1 MNIIHRAKHEVKR
14 RSQANFIEA
23 LFVTIFINVCVFL
36 ATDMMHSFDGGTW
49 LGFPLSI
56 LMVVAGWAMYSARD
70 AYNAVTDD

>member
-23 LFVTIFINVCVFL
+23 LFVTILVNACFL
-36 ATDMMHSFDGGTW
+36 LASDGDDW